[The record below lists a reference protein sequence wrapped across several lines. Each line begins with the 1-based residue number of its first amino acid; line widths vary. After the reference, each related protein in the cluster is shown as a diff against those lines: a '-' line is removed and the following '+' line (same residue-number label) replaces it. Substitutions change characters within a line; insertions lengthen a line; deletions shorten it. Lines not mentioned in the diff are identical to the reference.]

1 MTAAI
6 CLKCGEFKFG
16 AWTPCPK
23 CGHLPTDDED
33 RVKHL
38 IVTDHFF
45 SQDELKSIGQTVMDG
60 KQPQFSPEQ
69 IEQFKVPLRTA
80 QPDKQSDTRRLR
92 LGYILLLAA
101 IIAVMIWVALR

>member
-1 MTAAI
+1 
-6 CLKCGEFKFG
+6 
-16 AWTPCPK
+16 
-23 CGHLPTDDED
+23 
-33 RVKHL
+33 
-38 IVTDHFF
+38 
-45 SQDELKSIGQTVMDG
+45 MDG